1 MTLKL
6 AYIRNMKP
14 RMSFIVAI
22 YRAFDDTALTKF
34 TNVSVADILA
44 NTAPARQGKIV
55 MSEL

>member
-6 AYIRNMKP
+6 AYIRKMKP

-34 TNVSVADILA
+34 TNVSVADMLA
-44 NTAPARQGKIV
+44 NTAPARQ
-55 MSEL
+55 MENRDE